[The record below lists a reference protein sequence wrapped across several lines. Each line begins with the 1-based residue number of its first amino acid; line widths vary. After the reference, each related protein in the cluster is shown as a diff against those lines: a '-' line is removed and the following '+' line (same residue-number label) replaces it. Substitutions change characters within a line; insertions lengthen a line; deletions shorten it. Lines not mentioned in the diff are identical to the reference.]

1 VDVVTRRGAG
11 EEKPVFYCDNDPV
24 AVDGRDV
31 LLDGALLELA
41 ERVVAGFEDETGGHG
56 GVASV

>member
-11 EEKPVFYCDNDPV
+11 EGRPVFYCDNDPL
-24 AVDGRDV
+24 AVDGRDG

-41 ERVVAGFEDETGGHG
+41 KWVVAGFEDETGGHN
-56 GVASV
+56 GVAGV